1 MSKQKKE
8 KKVVATERAIFDS
21 PVKPQHGD
29 IYKVTSM
36 GVVIEFSDKIQ
47 SAMSAYKDA
56 PVPKTMAKVQRN
68 SGRSEKLY
76 EQII

>member
-8 KKVVATERAIFDS
+8 KKVVTGERAIFDS
-21 PVKPQHGD
+21 PVKAQRGD
-29 IYKVTSM
+29 IYKVTSL

-47 SAMSAYKDA
+47 SALSAYKDA
-56 PVPKTMAKVQRN
+56 PVPKSIAKVHRT
-68 SGRSEKLY
+68 GRSEKLY

>member
-8 KKVVATERAIFDS
+8 KKVVATERAIFDA
-21 PVKPQHGD
+21 PVKAQRGD
-29 IYKVTSM
+29 IYKVTSL

-56 PVPKTMAKVQRN
+56 PVPKTLAKVYR